1 MKEIVLH
8 KFDTGELITISKDS
22 IRNIRVNQNKNVVIN
37 YRLVVKESAK
47 EVMYMLKENDNDR
60 Q

>member
-8 KFDTGELITISKDS
+8 KFDTGEPITISKAS

-37 YRLVVKESAK
+37 YRLIVRESAK

>member
-8 KFDTGELITISKDS
+8 KFDTGEPITISKDS

-37 YRLVVKESAK
+37 YRLVVRESAK
-47 EVMYMLKENDNDR
+47 EVMHMIKENDNDR

>member
-8 KFDTGELITISKDS
+8 KFDTGEPITISKDL
-22 IRNIRVNQNKNVVIN
+22 IRNLRVNQNKNVVIN
-37 YRLVVKESAK
+37 YRLVVRESAK
-47 EVMYMLKENDNDR
+47 EVMYMLKENDNGR

>member
-8 KFDTGELITISKDS
+8 KFDTGEPITISKDS

-37 YRLVVKESAK
+37 YRLIVRESAK

>member
-8 KFDTGELITISKDS
+8 KFDTGEPITISKDS

-47 EVMYMLKENDNDR
+47 EVMYMLEGE
-60 Q
+60 

>member
-8 KFDTGELITISKDS
+8 KFDTGEPITISKDL

-37 YRLVVKESAK
+37 YRLIVRESAK
-47 EVMYMLKENDNDR
+47 EVIHMLEGEHE
-60 Q
+60 

>member
-8 KFDTGELITISKDS
+8 KFDTGEQITISKDL

-37 YRLVVKESAK
+37 YRLVVRESAK
-47 EVMYMLKENDNDR
+47 EVMHMLKENDNGR